1 MDKEKHLQDLSHI
14 KEMMNKSSRFFS
26 LSGLSGILAGVYA
39 LLGAGLGY
47 GYLKGV
53 DFEIIPLNDHN
64 TYMIVIILLGV
75 GLLSTITSTIMSIKN
90 ARKSGESLWNHT
102 SRRLLFNFGFPIAVG
117 AIFIVINLFKLS
129 YGHTSSLMLIFYG
142 LALIN
147 ASKFTFGDIKYLG
160 LVEIVLGLLCSVFP
174 EFGLW
179 FWAIGF
185 GVMHIIYGSLL
196 YFKHE
201 RKQ

>member
-14 KEMMNKSSRFFS
+14 KDMMNKSSRFFS

-39 LLGAGLGY
+39 LIGAGIAYSYFKELN
-47 GYLKGV
+47 L
-53 DFEIIPLNDHN
+53 ESIPLNNSN
-64 TYMIVIILLGV
+64 THIIISILLAV
-75 GLLSTITSTIMSIKN
+75 GALSTVTSTLMSRKN

-102 SRRLLFNFGFPIAVG
+102 SRRLLFNFVFPLLVG
-117 AIFIVINLFKLS
+117 ALFILINLFTSS

-147 ASKFTFGDIKYLG
+147 ASKFTYGDIKYLG
-160 LVEIVLGLLCSVFP
+160 LVEIVLGLLCSIFP
-174 EFGLW
+174 EMSFW
-179 FWAIGF
+179 FWVIGF

-201 RKQ
+201 RN